1 SVIRDM
7 WEDGFRHPF
16 ANQMGS

>member
-1 SVIRDM
+1 VIRDM
-7 WEDGFRHPF
+7 WKDGFRHPF